1 MVKFEELPIDLT
13 AEEAEEL
20 SKLVDTSADETNGY
34 KWDEDFQR
42 ELLGLLLNDRHFLLE
57 SLAIIKPN
65 YFVNETHR
73 HICEILFKHFD
84 KYATLPSKVQMT
96 NELYGVLD
104 GKADEIKVLHIGE
117 YNQILLDYLPGMESR
132 DYYRDK
138 IVNFAKTQALKQAF
152 HKSLQAIKEDPE
164 SDATWETVHEVLRDA
179 MTVEHNFDLGL
190 DYFQTME
197 ERYERMNKEE
207 EMGDRFTSG
216 FHAIDSALSGEGLKR
231 GEIGSWVGLSGTG
244 KSLCLK
250 VGAIAN
256 INRGKKG
263 LYISLEID
271 QDGVAER
278 FDAEL
283 SSMMESPDVK
293 DEDRV
298 TIRNLLEKKQ
308 IVFDSVKDYQDNVS
322 KDDSQMLIIKQFPGG
337 QMDMAAFRAYHSQLI
352 LRGFHPDFIIIDYI
366 GEMKDYKG
374 IPTHESR
381 YRITRDLRGFA
392 VEENVLVLTAM
403 QPNRTAKEVIRSGD
417 LIDDENLGDSY
428 AQIKPL
434 DAMWTINQLQEEK
447 DCGLARMYVAKHR
460 SGKSRFTFHVMFDY
474 DTLAIRQISYEK
486 YSTILKE
493 YRNTK
498 ETTTTDS
505 MKSVI
510 KEREAINIIEGNQRE
525 SKYRME
531 RG

>member
-1 MVKFEELPIDLT
+1 MVGIEELPIELT
-13 AEEAEEL
+13 AEEAVEL
-20 SKLVDTSADETNGY
+20 SKLVNPDAEEVNAY

-42 ELLGLLLNDRHFLLE
+42 ELLGLLLHDRHFLLE

-73 HICEILFKHFD
+73 HICEILFSHFN
-84 KYATLPSKVQMT
+84 KYKTLPSKVQMI
-96 NELYGVLD
+96 NELNGKLD

-117 YNQILLDYLPGMESR
+117 YNEIILDYLPGMESR

-138 IVNFAKTQALKQAF
+138 IVNFAKTQSLKQAF

-164 SDATWETVHEVLRDA
+164 SDDTWETVHEVLREA
-179 MTVEHNFDLGL
+179 LTVEHNFDLGL
-190 DYFQTME
+190 DYFKTIE
-197 ERYERMNKEE
+197 ERYDRMNQEV

-216 FHAIDSALSGEGLKR
+216 FHAIDTALAGEGLKR

-244 KSLCLK
+244 KSLALK
-250 VGAIAN
+250 VASIAN
-256 INRGKKG
+256 ITKGKKG

-283 SSMMESPDVK
+283 SSMMEKGNVVDK
-293 DEDRV
+293 DKI

-308 IVFDSVKDYQDNVS
+308 MVFDFVKEYQDEVCL
-322 KDDSQMLIIKQFPGG
+322 DDQMLVIKQFPGG
-337 QMDMAAFRAYHSQLI
+337 QMDMSAFRAYYSQLG
-352 LRGFHPDFIIIDYI
+352 LRGFHPDFVVIDYI
-366 GEMKDYKG
+366 GEMKDYSG

-403 QPNRTAKEVIRSGD
+403 QPNRSAKEVIRNGQ

-447 DCGLARMYVAKHR
+447 DCGLARIYVAKHR
-460 SGKSRFTFHVMFDY
+460 SGKSRFSFHVSFDY
-474 DTLAIRQISYEK
+474 DTLAIKQISYDE
-486 YSTILKE
+486 YSTTLKE

-498 ETTTTDS
+498 EKTMTDV
-505 MKSVI
+505 MNDDQKVRNVI
-510 KEREAINIIEGNQRE
+510 DNNKREVNF
-525 SKYRME
+525 
-531 RG
+531 

>member
-1 MVKFEELPIDLT
+1 MVGIEELPIELT
-13 AEEAEEL
+13 EEEAAEL
-20 SKLVDTSADETNGY
+20 SKLVNPDAVDESTY

-73 HICEILFKHFD
+73 HICKILFKHFD
-84 KYATLPSKVQMT
+84 KYKTLPNKVQMI
-96 NELYGVLD
+96 NELNGVLD

-117 YNQILLDYLPGMESR
+117 YNEIVLDYLPGMESR

-138 IVNFAKTQALKQAF
+138 IVNFAKTQSLKQAF
-152 HKSLQAIKEDPE
+152 HKSLQVIKEDPE
-164 SDATWETVHEVLRDA
+164 SDATWGTIHTVLRDA
-179 MTVEHNFDLGL
+179 LNVEHNFDLGL
-190 DYFQTME
+190 DYFQTMK
-197 ERYERMNKEE
+197 ERYERMNQEVI
-207 EMGDRFTSG
+207 MQDRFTSG
-216 FHAIDSALSGEGLKR
+216 FHAIDNSLTGGGLKR

-244 KSLCLK
+244 KSLALK
-250 VGAIAN
+250 VATIAN
-256 INRGKKG
+256 ISKGKKG

-271 QDGVAER
+271 QDNVAER

-283 SSMMESPDVK
+283 SSIMESPDV
-293 DEDRV
+293 EDKI
-298 TIRNLLEKKQ
+298 TIKNLLDKKQ
-308 IVFDSVKDYQDNVS
+308 LVFDFVKSYQDDVRI
-322 KDDSQMLIIKQFPGG
+322 DDQDQMLIIKQFPGG
-337 QMDMAAFRAYHSQLI
+337 QMDMAAFRAYYSQLG
-352 LRGFHPDFIIIDYI
+352 LRGFHPDFIVIDYI
-366 GEMKDYKG
+366 GEMKDYVG

-392 VEENVLVLTAM
+392 VEENVLILTAM

-447 DCGLARMYVAKHR
+447 ECGLARIYVAKHR
-460 SGKSRFTFHVMFDY
+460 SGKSRFSFHVMFDY
-474 DTLAIRQISYEK
+474 DTLTIRQISYET

-498 ETTTTDS
+498 EKTTTDM
-505 MKSVI
+505 MKDVI
-510 KEREAINIIEGNQRE
+510 EDRKVRSIIDGNKREANF
-525 SKYRME
+525 RME
-531 RG
+531 RE